1 MNGCVGRVGFFSNF
15 FFRVL
20 LERFHLS
27 SSLSVDYRP
36 IDMAE
41 AAVAEKNL
49 GNEAYKKKDFATA
62 HVHYD
67 KAIELDPA
75 NATFHSNKA
84 AAFFEEAKFDE
95 CIASCEK
102 AVEIGREHRADYTVI
117 AKALARAGNA
127 ELKRGNLKPA
137 LNWFQR
143 SLSEYRD
150 PELVKKAKALE
161 NQIKEEELKSYINPE
176 LAEQEKQKGNELFK
190 YFYNRLPFQKG
201 DFPGAMKHYNEAVK
215 RHPDNAILYSNRAA
229 CLTKLMD
236 FQRALDDCEKC
247 IRIDPNFIKAYIRKG
262 AVLTAMKEWGKA
274 QSTYEAALHIDPN
287 NAEAREG
294 VRLCMSNND
303 EKPEQARERAL
314 ADPEIQ
320 EILRDPGMRLILE
333 QMSND
338 PGALREHLT
347 NPEIAKKIMKLK
359 EAGIVQIR

>member
-1 MNGCVGRVGFFSNF
+1 SF
-15 FFRVL
+15 
-20 LERFHLS
+20 LS
-27 SSLSVDYRP
+27 TDYPP
-36 IDMAE
+36 IEMAE

-49 GNEAYKKKDFATA
+49 GNEAYKKKDFVTA
-62 HVHYD
+62 HAHYD

-84 AAFFEEAKFDE
+84 AAYFEESKLDE
-95 CIASCEK
+95 CIAACEK

-143 SLSEYRD
+143 SLSEFRD
-150 PELVKKAKALE
+150 PELVKKAKSLE

-176 LAEQEKQKGNELFK
+176 LAEQEKQKGNDLFK
-190 YFYNRLPFQKG
+190 VIINGFSLQKG

-247 IRIDPNFIKAYIRKG
+247 IKIDPKFIKAYIRKG

-274 QSTYEAALHIDPN
+274 QATYETALSIDPS
-287 NAEAREG
+287 NAEARDG
-294 VRLCMSNND
+294 VRLCMSSND
-303 EKPEQARERAL
+303 EKPEAARERAL

-338 PGALREHLT
+338 PGALREHLQ